1 MKRIFVFLLVMLCC
15 LPGYSGIDDT
25 NQVCKRNTLVMI
37 VLKNEMNGQSVEFD
51 ADSMRW
57 HVFFDNS
64 YDLFAGTH
72 PDGVKRSDILGR
84 TTCNEISVKSSD
96 DGTKSNNGDVEPGD
110 ANTFLKAAPGDV
122 GPNCWC
128 KMDGPVT
135 SWWTFV
141 KQYDSANECDL
152 GCTEYCAK
160 GFSGNLPMDNNLPL
174 REALFNK
181 IW

>member
-1 MKRIFVFLLVMLCC
+1 MKRTFIFLLGVMMVV
-15 LPGYSGIDDT
+15 PSMAGPDDV
-25 NQVCKRNTLVMI
+25 NEVCKRNTLVMV
-37 VLKNEMNGQSVEFD
+37 VLENKTNGQTVNYNTD
-51 ADSMRW
+51 TMRW
-57 HVFFDNS
+57 DVDFG
-64 YDLFAGTH
+64 YDLFASAH
-72 PDGVKRSDILGR
+72 PDYVVRTNIVGR

-96 DGTKSNNGDVEPGD
+96 DGTKSNNGDAEPGD

-141 KQYDSANECDL
+141 KQYDSVNECDL